1 MLSFTYNQSD
11 LLREIDIFRS
21 EKDEFIELF
30 QALEDALVV
39 KNIDL
44 NKQMFK
50 LNFTNLL
57 EKETGAEICW
67 FLDI

>member
-1 MLSFTYNQSD
+1 MRFQLMLSFTYNQSD
-11 LLREIDIFRS
+11 LSREIDIFRS

-44 NKQMFK
+44 NK
-50 LNFTNLL
+50 
-57 EKETGAEICW
+57 
-67 FLDI
+67 